1 MFDFFVDLFQER
13 FNTYRYQVD
22 SGKQIAVQGYK
33 AVLKIEENRIVLKLF
48 DGELEILGK
57 KLKVKELG
65 TNTIIITGEVIS
77 VSTMGEKNGK

>member
-33 AVLKIEENRIVLKLF
+33 TVLKIDKNLIVLKLAN
-48 DGELEILGK
+48 GEMEICGYELR
-57 KLKVKELG
+57 VKELG
-65 TNTIIITGEVIS
+65 TNTIIITGEIKT
-77 VSTMGEKNGK
+77 VSTSGDAYGK

>member
-33 AVLKIEENRIVLKLF
+33 TVLKIDENVIILKLAN
-48 DGELEILGK
+48 GELEILGSN
-57 KLKVKELG
+57 LRVKELG
-65 TNTIIITGEVIS
+65 TNTIIITGEIKT
-77 VSTMGEKNGK
+77 VSTAGGDNGK